1 MVPKNKRIVSGLLL
15 FAFLSVVPGPALEA
29 TGAADEDVAAWV
41 SNKVKS
47 LQPTP
52 SEKRF
57 DEIGWVRSI
66 VQAEKLA
73 RQHNRPVFLFTFNGS
88 IETGRC

>member
-1 MVPKNKRIVSGLLL
+1 MITKNKNLLAGLIL
-15 FAFLSVVPGPALEA
+15 AGCAAVLSSPTLVA
-29 TGAADEDVAAWV
+29 TRAADEDVATWV
-41 SNKVKS
+41 SDQVKS
-47 LQPTP
+47 LQPTA

-73 RQHNRPVFLFTFNGS
+73 HQHNRPVFLFTFNGN
-88 IETGRC
+88 IDTGRC

>member
-1 MVPKNKRIVSGLLL
+1 MTAKKNILAGLML
-15 FAFLSVVPGPALEA
+15 AGCAAVLSSPALIA
-29 TGAADEDVAAWV
+29 TRAADEDVATWV
-41 SNKVKS
+41 NDQIKS

-52 SEKRF
+52 SEKHF

-73 RQHNRPVFLFTFNGS
+73 REHNRPVFLFTFNGN
-88 IETGRC
+88 IDTGRC

>member
-1 MVPKNKRIVSGLLL
+1 MVPKNKRIVPGLLL
-15 FAFLSVVPGPALEA
+15 FAFLSVLPGPVLEA